1 MDPSYL
7 LPVFLAGVSS
17 LMVLGDIFFAHLGPF
32 STNRHSLKAIA
43 YLSIVDEYAH
53 PFMTNAYPSSD
64 YFFQL
69 DKASCHRAQM
79 IPFKSSW
86 RFVSQMCSLQIC
98 SQLHDAII
106 SDPREK
112 DKRVAASAT

>member
-7 LPVFLAGVSS
+7 LSVFLADVSS

-32 STNRHSLKAIA
+32 STNWHSLKAIA

-69 DKASCHRAQM
+69 DKASCHRTPSPVGDLYHRCAAN
-79 IPFKSSW
+79 KS
-86 RFVSQMCSLQIC
+86 
-98 SQLHDAII
+98 A
-106 SDPREK
+106 P
-112 DKRVAASAT
+112 AT

>member
-64 YFFQL
+64 YFFQR

-79 IPFKSSW
+79 IPKWFLWRGNEFTVFK
-86 RFVSQMCSLQIC
+86 
-98 SQLHDAII
+98 
-106 SDPREK
+106 
-112 DKRVAASAT
+112 